1 LEGDA
6 KRPVTWLRVVDRRT
20 DSLAQAPLP
29 HPPDAIDPALLAV
42 AAANLIEH
50 VLRVAAGSA
59 GPGTEPPSTPAQVVE
74 TVAPPAAPAPAV
86 VARAAPTRAGE
97 PSVEPVPA
105 VSAWF
110 VQVGV
115 VLALAHLH
123 SGMEAA
129 SRPRED
135 QVLTSFGDRRFFT
148 LGTAWVP
155 DGDSF
160 DDYEGL
166 GFPRGVTPVPGN
178 CPADGTPT
186 GPTDLVDANGE
197 PFTTYAPSSYCAR
210 VASPGFAFVPAL
222 RVVVGRWILPRVA
235 LALRYQGHFGIDAQ
249 GFFGSQLFGMQGE
262 LLVLGARGQG
272 LSLSVLAALTAGR
285 TETPVPAPG
294 PASAG
299 STNALS
305 GPLGVE
311 GGVQLRAFPMREFA
325 LFASPTVGQRF
336 PAMQTT
342 LDLSAGVEV
351 PF

>member
-1 LEGDA
+1 
-6 KRPVTWLRVVDRRT
+6 
-20 DSLAQAPLP
+20 
-29 HPPDAIDPALLAV
+29 
-42 AAANLIEH
+42 
-50 VLRVAAGSA
+50 
-59 GPGTEPPSTPAQVVE
+59 
-74 TVAPPAAPAPAV
+74 
-86 VARAAPTRAGE
+86 
-97 PSVEPVPA
+97 
-105 VSAWF
+105 
-110 VQVGV
+110 
-115 VLALAHLH
+115 
-123 SGMEAA
+123 
-129 SRPRED
+129 
-135 QVLTSFGDRRFFT
+135 
-148 LGTAWVP
+148 
-155 DGDSF
+155 
-160 DDYEGL
+160 
-166 GFPRGVTPVPGN
+166 
-178 CPADGTPT
+178 
-186 GPTDLVDANGE
+186 
-197 PFTTYAPSSYCAR
+197 

-235 LALRYQGHFGIDAQ
+235 LALRHQGHFGIDAQ